1 VLRQAGANGYRALY
15 CMPARPVGP
24 VRFVRSGTEPGWPRP
39 ARCDTVAGVDI
50 QGSLGLPRREPAEK
64 EWERVISYLLRRLLG
79 AIPLLLGILTLI
91 FFIINIAPGDPT
103 ARYFNPNVAP
113 EVIEQMRRNLGLDQP
128 LHIQYFRWLTAFAQ
142 GNFGHS
148 FGQMRPIAEILPTV
162 LWNTI
167 QLMLV
172 AVVLIFVLGMLIGIL
187 QAVRQ
192 YSVVDNVLTFFALFF
207 YSMPSFWLAL
217 MLILIFSLKASQWG
231 WPIVFPAAQMTS
243 VEYEFMST
251 AGQIEDRARHMLL
264 PAIALG
270 IGGAA
275 GIARYMRGS
284 MLEVIHQDYIRTARA
299 KGLSERTVIFKHA
312 LRNALIP
319 IVTLLGLYLPY
330 LLSGSVLIETIFAWP
345 GMGRLIVDS
354 IFQRDYPLVM
364 ATSFIAAALVV
375 MGNLLADVMYAV
387 VDPRIRTD

>member
-1 VLRQAGANGYRALY
+1 
-15 CMPARPVGP
+15 M
-24 VRFVRSGTEPGWPRP
+24 
-39 ARCDTVAGVDI
+39 
-50 QGSLGLPRREPAEK
+50 
-64 EWERVISYLLRRLLG
+64 ISYLLRRLIG

-91 FFIINIAPGDPT
+91 FFIIHIAPGDPT

-128 LHIQYFRWLTAFAQ
+128 IHIQYFRWIGSFAR
-142 GNFGHS
+142 GDFGYS

-162 LWNTI
+162 LWNTV
-167 QLMLV
+167 QLMVV
-172 AVVLIFVLGMLIGIL
+172 AVVIIFVLGMFIGIL

-192 YSVVDNVLTFFALFF
+192 YSVVDGVLTFFALFF

-217 MLILIFSLKASQWG
+217 MLILVFSLKASQWG
-231 WPIVFPAAQMTS
+231 WAVQFPASQMTS
-243 VEYEFMST
+243 VGFEFMST
-251 AGQIEDRARHMLL
+251 GEQLGDRVMHMIM
-264 PAIALG
+264 PALALG
-270 IGGAA
+270 IGSAA
-275 GIARYMRGS
+275 GIARYMRAS

-299 KGLSERTVIFKHA
+299 KGLSDRTVIYKHA

-319 IVTLLGLYLPY
+319 IVTLFGLYLPA

-364 ATSFIAAALVV
+364 ATSFIVAALVV
-375 MGNLLADVMYAV
+375 AGNLVADVLYAV

>member
-1 VLRQAGANGYRALY
+1 
-15 CMPARPVGP
+15 
-24 VRFVRSGTEPGWPRP
+24 
-39 ARCDTVAGVDI
+39 
-50 QGSLGLPRREPAEK
+50 
-64 EWERVISYLLRRLLG
+64 VISYLLRRLIG

-128 LHIQYFRWLTAFAQ
+128 LHIQYFRWVSAFARGDF
-142 GNFGHS
+142 GNS

-162 LWNTI
+162 LWNTV

-172 AVVLIFVLGMLIGIL
+172 SVVIIFILGMLIGIL

-192 YSVVDNVLTFFALFF
+192 YSVADNVLTFFALFF

-217 MLILIFSLKASQWG
+217 MLILVFSLKASQWG
-231 WPIVFPAAQMTS
+231 WGLQFPASQMTS
-243 VEYEFMST
+243 VGYEFM
-251 AGQIEDRARHMLL
+251 GPGEQFRDRLMHLAM
-264 PAIALG
+264 PTVALG
-270 IGGAA
+270 IGSAA

-299 KGLSERTVIFKHA
+299 KGLSERVVIFKHA

-319 IVTLLGLYLPY
+319 IVTLLGLYLPV
-330 LLSGSVLIETIFAWP
+330 LLSGAVLVETIFAWP

-364 ATSFIAAALVV
+364 ATSFIAAGLVV
-375 MGNLLADVMYAV
+375 VGSLLADLLYAV
-387 VDPRIRTD
+387 VDPRIRND

>member
-1 VLRQAGANGYRALY
+1 VGA
-15 CMPARPVGP
+15 
-24 VRFVRSGTEPGWPRP
+24 FV
-39 ARCDTVAGVDI
+39 
-50 QGSLGLPRREPAEK
+50 
-64 EWERVISYLLRRLLG
+64 LRRLLG
-79 AIPLLLGILTLI
+79 AIPLVIGIATII
-91 FFIINIAPGDPT
+91 FFVIRLAPGDPT
-103 ARYFNPNVAP
+103 TFYFNPNIP
-113 EVIEQMRRNLGLDQP
+113 PDVIEQLRRNLGLDQP

-148 FGQMRPIAEILPTV
+148 FGQMRPISDILPTV

-172 AVVLIFVLGMLIGIL
+172 AVLLIFVLGMLIGIL

-192 YSVVDNVLTFFALFF
+192 YSVADNVLTFLALFF
-207 YSMPSFWLAL
+207 YSMPGFWLAL
-217 MLILIFSLKASQWG
+217 MLILVFSLKASQWG
-231 WPIVFPAAQMTS
+231 WPIQFPASQMTS
-243 VEYEFMST
+243 VGYEFYST
-251 AGQIEDRARHMLL
+251 TEQITDRLMHITM

-275 GIARYMRGS
+275 YVARYMRSS

-364 ATSFIAAALVV
+364 ATSFVAAALVV
-375 MGNLLADVMYAV
+375 LGNLLADVMYAV
-387 VDPRIRTD
+387 VDPRIRTE